1 MRWARFRS
9 FTTSGPHV
17 PKGRVGLLLAV
28 ALSVGLLALWNAVT
42 FATLTEDNSVLGRGP
57 LPHTL
62 YERFLFLWFMVGVV
76 WLIALSFAIRKRAW
90 FSIAV
95 SLTALVVCVLAWVIN
110 AIGWVQCVSAV

>member
-1 MRWARFRS
+1 MVSELKPRVS
-9 FTTSGPHV
+9 
-17 PKGRVGLLLAV
+17 KGRAGSLLALI
-28 ALSVGLLALWNAVT
+28 LSVGLVALWNAVS
-42 FATLTEDNSVLGRGP
+42 FATLTKDN
-57 LPHTL
+57 PHTIH
-62 YERFLFLWFMVGVV
+62 ERFLILWFMVGVV